1 MQMVEKW
8 FVELDTVMVIFCWK
22 SELNWCFMDS
32 KITVMVFY
40 LQYTAGE
47 FQKDLNE
54 ALINS
59 QAKYEE
65 MKQKVQNINIH

>member
-1 MQMVEKW
+1 
-8 FVELDTVMVIFCWK
+8 
-22 SELNWCFMDS
+22 MDS